1 MANKDIFDFMEINED
16 TFCFKADV
24 QKRIEF
30 IIEKRGYFYLH
41 EIENVYAI
49 SESLGYS
56 NLLGQSSFEANC
68 ECPDCPIN
76 DFQFIKNKMLLRG
89 ATIYEIKIFNNI
101 YKKYFPKGWM
111 R

>member
-1 MANKDIFDFMEINED
+1 MPRKDIFDFMENNEG
-16 TFCFKADV
+16 TFCFKEDV

-30 IIEKRGYFYLH
+30 IIEKRGYFYLN

-89 ATIYEIKIFNNI
+89 ATIEEVKTFDTL